1 MCIISLSDEDRTELR
16 RLVRCAPRVRI
27 SRRAQALLALD
38 RGETVATVARHVEA
52 GGTSVRRW
60 VRWFQERGA
69 APVEDRL
76 DDAARSGRPREK
88 RDAVEKRLVT
98 LLEVSPIDLGYR
110 HTTWTTPLLQVHLG
124 SEGIETS
131 PKTIR
136 RSLHALGYRWKRP
149 RYVLSRRSSTW
160 RQAKGGS
167 NAD

>member
-16 RLVRCAPRVRI
+16 RLVRSAPRVRI

-76 DDAARSGRPREK
+76 DDAARSGP
-88 RDAVEKRLVT
+88 T
-98 LLEVSPIDLGYR
+98 
-110 HTTWTTPLLQVHLG
+110 
-124 SEGIETS
+124 
-131 PKTIR
+131 
-136 RSLHALGYRWKRP
+136 
-149 RYVLSRRSSTW
+149 
-160 RQAKGGS
+160 
-167 NAD
+167 

>member
-1 MCIISLSDEDRTELR
+1 MCIVSLSDADRVELR
-16 RLVRCAPRVRI
+16 RLVRSAPRVRI

-38 RGETVATVARHVEA
+38 RGETVASVARQVEA

-60 VRWFQERGA
+60 ARWYQERGE
-69 APVEDRL
+69 APVAERL
-76 DDAARSGRPREK
+76 DDAVRSGRPRAK
-88 RDAVEKRLVT
+88 RDAVEKRLDT

-110 HTTWTTPLLQVHLG
+110 HTTWTTPLLQAHLG
-124 SEGIETS
+124 SEGLETS

-149 RYVLSRRSSTW
+149 RYVLSRRSPTW

>member
-1 MCIISLSDEDRTELR
+1 MCMVSLSDAERAELR
-16 RLVRCAPRVRI
+16 RLVRRAPRVRI

-38 RGETVATVARHVEA
+38 RGESVESVARQVEA

-60 VRWFQERGA
+60 VRWYQERGEA
-69 APVEDRL
+69 SVAERL
-76 DDAARSGRPREK
+76 DDAARAGRPRTK

-110 HTTWTTPLLQVHLG
+110 HTTWTTPLLQAHLD
-124 SEGIETS
+124 SEGIEAS
-131 PKTIR
+131 PKTVR

-149 RYVLSRRSSTW
+149 RYVLSRRSPTW

-167 NAD
+167 GAD